1 MVYLENLINI
11 VNTLFLKRGKM
22 FDIVTVGSALVDVFV
37 NTELGEIKKD
47 GKKLIA
53 YPVGS
58 KISVKSIKF
67 LIGGGGTN
75 TAVSFSRLGF
85 NTGYLGKIGNDKNGE
100 EILDLLKK
108 EGINFVGV
116 RGGTTGYSV
125 ILDSKEHNRT
135 VLTHKGASD
144 ELKYGELS
152 LKKLK
157 TKWFYFSSMLNDS
170 LITQKNLIKLAA
182 WSDVKIAFNPSM
194 YQIKKDITSVKN
206 ILKKTDILILNKEE
220 ATLLVKK
227 RHIED
232 LLECARLLGPKIV
245 CITDGRRNTYA
256 YNGFLMYTLK
266 PHDIKIKERT
276 GAGDAFASG
285 FVAGFIKKDNLEFA
299 LQMGLANAESVVKYF
314 GSKNK
319 LLKWKEALKKI
330 EKNPGK
336 ITKKEL

>member
-1 MVYLENLINI
+1 
-11 VNTLFLKRGKM
+11 M
-22 FDIVTVGSALVDVFV
+22 FDIITVGSGLVDAFAS
-37 NTELGEIKKD
+37 TKLGEVRKD

-58 KISVKSIKF
+58 KILIKDLKF

-85 NTGYLGKIGNDKNGE
+85 DVAYLGKIGSDKNGD
-100 EILDLLKK
+100 EILGLLEK
-108 EGINFVGV
+108 EKVKFIGV
-116 RGGTTGYSV
+116 REGVTGYSI

-135 VLTHKGASD
+135 ILTYKGASD
-144 ELKYGELS
+144 KLKYREIS
-152 LKKLK
+152 LNKLK

-170 LITQKNLIKLAA
+170 LATLKDLIKFAT
-182 WSDVKIAFNPSM
+182 WSDIKIAFNPSI
-194 YQIKKDITSVKN
+194 YQIKEEPKAVKA
-206 ILKKTDILILNKEE
+206 ILKKTDILIFNREE
-220 ATLLVKK
+220 ASLLIK
-227 RHIED
+227 RRYIED
-232 LLECARLLGPKIV
+232 LLECAYLLGPKVV
-245 CITDGRRNTYA
+245 CITDGKKDVYA

-299 LQMGLANAESVVKYF
+299 LQLGLVNSENVVKYF
-314 GSKNK
+314 GAKNK
-319 LLKWKEALKKI
+319 LLGWKEALKKI